1 MAEKKQAQN
10 SLVEKRKAALT
21 AGFWVFLMLAVLTGG
36 EFVVGVI
43 APPWTQLLLIVAA
56 FKAFFV
62 VKDYMHVGRLFSG
75 EEETH

>member
-1 MAEKKQAQN
+1 MAEKKQAENQ
-10 SLVEKRKAALT
+10 LVEKRKAALT
-21 AGFWVFLMLAVLTGG
+21 SGMWVFLMLAVFTAG

-62 VKDYMHVGRLFSG
+62 VKDYMHVGRLFST
-75 EEETH
+75 EEDSH